1 MTAGSNTGRVDRART
16 GWRRFWTAE
25 VLYPAV
31 AIGLLLTVWQLT
43 VVVLDLRPTFLP
55 SPVTAFSKVFRS
67 YDTFLTHAP
76 VTIFE
81 IVGGYALSI
90 VVGVATAFFMV
101 WSRVMEKIVSPIL
114 VFLQTIPYISVAP
127 LLIIWFGFNIAPKI
141 VVSFLMSYFPIVVAT
156 AAGMNAVENDMID
169 MVRSMSASKWQIF
182 WKSRFPNSLPY
193 FFSGA
198 KIAVAFATSGAIVGE
213 YVGADYGLGYL
224 IVLSNSDT
232 NSELLFAHHHRRIG
246 HRRGFFLAHPLG
258 GEDVHS
264 VARGLPRG
272 GRPGSVEILGGK
284 GGSYE
289 SRNEAY
295 QKVRRLV
302 GGDGARVAAAGVQL
316 VGQGS
321 SQDHLPL

>member
-1 MTAGSNTGRVDRART
+1 MEAGTQAETERTAGRARAGT
-16 GWRRFWTAE
+16 GWGRFLTAE
-25 VLYPAV
+25 ILYPAA
-31 AIGLLLTVWQLT
+31 AIALLLTVWQLT

-55 SPVTAFSKVFRS
+55 SPATAFSKVFRS
-67 YDTFLTHAP
+67 YDTFVTHAP

-90 VVGVATAFFMV
+90 VLGVATAFVMV

-156 AAGMNAVENDMID
+156 AAGMKAVENDMID
-169 MVRSMSASKWQIF
+169 MVRSMSASKWQVF

-232 NSELLFAHHHRRIG
+232 NSELLFATIIVVSAIG
-246 HRRGFFLAHPLG
+246 VGFFWLIHWIEKLCIPW
-258 GEDVHS
+258 H
-264 VARGLPRG
+264 VAFRQEEGRG
-272 GRPGSVEILGGK
+272 
-284 GGSYE
+284 
-289 SRNEAY
+289 
-295 QKVRRLV
+295 
-302 GGDGARVAAAGVQL
+302 
-316 VGQGS
+316 
-321 SQDHLPL
+321 

>member
-1 MTAGSNTGRVDRART
+1 MRT
-16 GWRRFWTAE
+16 GHKAQAGWGRLLTAE

-31 AIGLLLTVWQLT
+31 AIALLLTVWQLT
-43 VVVLDLRPTFLP
+43 VVLLDLRTTFLP
-55 SPVTAFSKVFRS
+55 SPTAAFSKVFRS

-81 IVGGYALSI
+81 IVGGYSLSI
-90 VVGVATAFFMV
+90 VLGVATAFVMV

-114 VFLQTIPYISVAP
+114 VFLQTILHIGVP
-127 LLIIWFGFNIAPKI
+127 LLIILVRLNIAPEI

-156 AAGMNAVENDMID
+156 AAGMNAVENDMVD

-198 KIAVAFATSGAIVGE
+198 KVAVAFATSGAIVGE

-232 NSELLFAHHHRRIG
+232 NSELLFATIIVVSAIG
-246 HRRGFFLAHPLG
+246 IGFFWLIHWVEKLCIPW
-258 GEDVHS
+258 H
-264 VARGLPRG
+264 VAFRQEE
-272 GRPGSVEILGGK
+272 GRL
-284 GGSYE
+284 
-289 SRNEAY
+289 
-295 QKVRRLV
+295 
-302 GGDGARVAAAGVQL
+302 
-316 VGQGS
+316 
-321 SQDHLPL
+321 

>member
-1 MTAGSNTGRVDRART
+1 MAAPTQTSSRSLGDRLQAGF
-16 GWRRFWTAE
+16 RRFRTAE
-25 VLYPAV
+25 VLYPTVAV
-31 AIGLLLTVWQLT
+31 AALLTIWHLT
-43 VVVLDLRPTFLP
+43 VVLLDLRTTLLP
-55 SPVTAFSKVFRS
+55 SPAMAFSKVFRS
-67 YDTFLTHAP
+67 FDTFLTHAP

-81 IVGGYALSI
+81 IVGGYTLSI
-90 VVGVATAFFMV
+90 VLGVATAFVMV

-156 AAGMNAVENDMID
+156 AAGMNAVENDMVE
-169 MVRSMSASKWQIF
+169 MVRSMSASKWQVF

-232 NSELLFAHHHRRIG
+232 NSELLFATIIVVSAIG
-246 HRRGFFLAHPLG
+246 VGFFWLIHWVEKLCIPW
-258 GEDVHS
+258 H
-264 VARGLPRG
+264 VAFREEESH
-272 GRPGSVEILGGK
+272 GRTL
-284 GGSYE
+284 
-289 SRNEAY
+289 
-295 QKVRRLV
+295 
-302 GGDGARVAAAGVQL
+302 
-316 VGQGS
+316 
-321 SQDHLPL
+321 